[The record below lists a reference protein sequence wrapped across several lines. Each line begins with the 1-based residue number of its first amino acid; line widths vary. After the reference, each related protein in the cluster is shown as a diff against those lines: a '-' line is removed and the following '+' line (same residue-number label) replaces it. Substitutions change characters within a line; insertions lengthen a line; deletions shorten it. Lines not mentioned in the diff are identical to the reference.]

1 MKYTEAVALIEETFE
16 MQGTGV
22 QMRTKDAACILD
34 ALIEAG
40 MLPPQIDNTHAL
52 PSGGYLGLDAALTK
66 GLREW
71 EPE

>member
-22 QMRTKDAACILD
+22 TMRTKDAACILD
-34 ALIEAG
+34 ALINAG
-40 MLPPQIDNTHAL
+40 MLPPVDPNEYDLVPTVT
-52 PSGGYLGLDAALTK
+52 PTGNLDYSFK
-66 GLREW
+66 RGW

>member
-40 MLPPQIDNTHAL
+40 MMPPIDPNEVHC
-52 PSGGYLGLDAALTK
+52 LG
-66 GLREW
+66 W